1 MDTTNAHDFENIYQ
15 ELEIDMGSL
24 GCIMVDVDT
33 TKIPPFLNTDNLAPN
48 NNHSATSGEAHV
60 TLLFGL
66 LKSGVTWKK
75 YVDQVLQG
83 VSIENVLVTSVGFFE
98 SPDPNNKNYCIIA
111 NIAIS
116 PEIQLAHDRL
126 ALLPHVDTFYPYHPH
141 MTLCYLKYDEKIRDN
156 VVEYYNAMIS
166 GKTFATLGINYGDA
180 PTQVGKSLTAFCVS
194 CRSSKPLNNPE
205 SHQTKNGRSMLSAK
219 CPDCNTSI
227 HRFA

>member
-15 ELEIDMGSL
+15 EIGIDTGSL
-24 GCIMVDVDT
+24 GCIMIDVDASN
-33 TKIPPFLNTDNLAPN
+33 IPPFLNTQNLAPN
-48 NNHSATSGEAHV
+48 NNHSATTGEAHV

-83 VSIENVLVTSVGFFE
+83 VSIQNVLVTSVGFF
-98 SPDPNNKNYCIIA
+98 DNPNVGDSYCIIA

-126 ALLPHVDTFYPYHPH
+126 AILPHVDTFYPFHPH
-141 MTLCYLKYDEKIRDN
+141 MTLCFIKRDDKIRDN

-194 CRSSKPLNNPE
+194 CKTSKPLNNPE
-205 SHQTKNGRSMLSAK
+205 SHQTKNGRSMLSGA
-219 CPDCNTSI
+219 CPTCQTSI